1 MKLKTILTSLLL
13 LFVAGGAQAQSG
25 NWSDEGYRDT
35 NWGGDITSTAFV
47 ISNYAQL
54 AQFAYLV
61 NNGNSFSGK
70 YVMLSP
76 QGEFPYYTMSD
87 HYWTPIGTADHPFR
101 GTFDGNGISV
111 NYLKIN
117 DSEATYQGL
126 FGYIGTG
133 GIVKNTTVRYSTI
146 TAASQ
151 VGAIAGY
158 NGGTM
163 TNCVVI
169 GSTITGSSYAGT
181 IVGQNNGTMTTCYA
195 ITSGSTKA
203 VGVEGSAIG
212 EDVANHAEHLWTIT
226 GTNIQASVGTPT
238 GTTLNNIEFYN
249 DGIHFNNTHY
259 YKSGNQATVNY
270 AQDGYTAIFSIS
282 SGDGASISGDVVTV
296 GTSDV
301 VVSAETVVAEWSG
314 TGESGNPFLI
324 SNSDQFA
331 LLANRVNGGKA
342 YSGRYFK
349 LAEDIS
355 TTTMVGTSANK
366 FSGTFDGDGHT
377 LTITLNSA
385 DDYCA
390 PFAYTDDATIQNLV
404 TAGTITTSASY
415 AGGVVGNGSANLTM
429 TNVKSNVTINSSFN
443 GEAYHGG
450 LVGYAVNATLTGC
463 AFTGSLLGEN
473 STKCG
478 GLMGY
483 KTNETDQ
490 TLKAI
495 FTDCVFAPAE
505 VTVSATGSYTLVV
518 SDGIAEFNNCYYT
531 TALGTSQG
539 NQVYSIVPAQN
550 VTVQLLNLET
560 EYNVSGIATNSS
572 SSKGL
577 KFNDAYYAASG
588 DQLDFVLG
596 VAEGYTATDY
606 YFNGA
611 KLYDAVEF
619 MGHYSRTMPAENVII
634 TADLVATE
642 QIDANSWLHANYRAA
657 SFSTTGENSITI
669 TSAAELALLA
679 YNVNYGSQTYN
690 GYTITLGDNINLAGH
705 TWEPIGYGLSGTS
718 GFHGT
723 FDGAGKVI
731 SNMEVRG
738 DSYVGL
744 FSIVPSGATVKDVFI
759 TNAAVYG
766 CMAVG
771 TVAGQCQGTIQNCHV
786 SNSTIELVASN
797 AGGELRPVALGGIAG
812 MCDYGIIR
820 GCTILETS
828 IYPQPEGSSMVGG
841 IAGEATRGFLK
852 DNLSAADIAKKANDS
867 NFGAI
872 IGIKQEGSLSN
883 NYYVD
888 GLGIYD
894 TPNSTLYG
902 INGLDIQG
910 DAMRA
915 YLYPAKPADFGE
927 VATTNYGF
935 GMEAYS
941 AGLHFNMNWYSPIKP
956 TTMDITLSNNGNNSS
971 LLSDYKDMTGTVKL
985 GGRTFYKDG
994 NWNTICLPFTISD
1007 VNDSPLCAEGETV
1020 ELYQLVAS
1028 GDDSDTGFDEESGTL
1043 TLNFESCKDDDDDS
1057 DPENIVPGATTLAA
1071 GRPYLIRWKNASGT
1085 LAEPVFTDVK
1095 ITATSP
1101 ENDNTFGN
1109 NDEITFIGTFN
1120 GMSFNAENRSI
1131 LFLGEGNT
1139 LYYPEAN
1146 ASIGACR
1153 AYFQLNGII
1162 AGNPENSNSIKS
1174 FVLHFGDD
1182 TETGISDVRSKA
1194 TEVSGDTIVYN
1205 LVGQR
1210 LLTPQRGVNIING
1223 RKVVLGKQGAMQRM
1237 AQP

>member
-1 MKLKTILTSLLL
+1 MKLKTILTTLLL
-13 LFVAGGAQAQSG
+13 LIAVGSAQAQETSG
-25 NWSDEGYRDT
+25 NWSDERYRDT
-35 NWGGDITSTAFV
+35 QWGGDITSTVFV
-47 ISNYAQL
+47 IENYAQL

-61 NNGNSFSGK
+61 NNNDRDFSGK

-76 QGEFPYYTMSD
+76 HGEFLYYMMDD

-117 DSEATYQGL
+117 NSEATCQGL
-126 FGYIGTG
+126 FGYIGSD
-133 GIVKNTTVRYSTI
+133 GIVKNTTVRHSTI

-169 GSTITGSSYAGT
+169 GSTITGNSYAGT
-181 IVGQNNGTMTTCYA
+181 IVGQNAGSMTTCYA

-203 VGVEGSAIG
+203 IGMEGSTTG
-212 EDVANHAEHLWTIT
+212 KDTEGGQCLWRIT
-226 GTNIQASVGTPT
+226 GTDVQASVGTPT
-238 GTTLNNIEFYN
+238 GTTLNNVEFYD

-259 YKSGNQATVNY
+259 YKTGATATVSY
-270 AQDGYTAIFSIS
+270 AQAGYDAIFSIS
-282 SGDGASISGDVVTV
+282 SGEGANINGNVVTV

-301 VVSAETVVAEWSG
+301 VVSRVTPVIAEWSG
-314 TGESGNPFLI
+314 TGESGSPYLI
-324 SNSDQFA
+324 SDSDQFA
-331 LLANRVNGGKA
+331 LLANRVNGGTN
-342 YSGRYFK
+342 YSGTYFK
-349 LAEDIS
+349 LTDDIS

-377 LTITLNSA
+377 LTVTLNSDA
-385 DDYCA
+385 DYCA

-404 TAGTITTSASY
+404 TAGTITTSARY
-415 AGGVVGNGSANLTM
+415 AGGVVGCSTANLTM
-429 TNVKSNVTINSSFN
+429 TNVKSNVAISSTYN

-450 LVGYAVNATLTGC
+450 LVGCAVNATLTGC
-463 AFTGSLLGEN
+463 AFTGSLLGGN

-495 FTDCVFAPAE
+495 FTDCVFNPAA
-505 VTVSATGSYTLVV
+505 VTVSTTDSHTLVV
-518 SDGIAEFNNCYYT
+518 SDGIAETTNCYYT

-539 NQVYSIVPAQN
+539 KQVYSIVPAQN

-560 EYNVSGIATNSS
+560 IYNVSGIATNSS

-577 KFNDAYYAASG
+577 KFGDAFYAASG
-588 DQLDFVLG
+588 DELDFVLG
-596 VAEGYTATDY
+596 VAEGYTASDY

-611 KLYDAVEF
+611 KLYDAFEF

-642 QIDANSWLHANYRAA
+642 QIDANSWLNATNRAA
-657 SFSTTGENSITI
+657 SFGTTSTNSITI

-679 YNVNYGSQTYN
+679 YNVNYGGQTYN

-723 FDGAGKVI
+723 FDGDGKVI

-744 FSIVPSGATVKDVFI
+744 FSIVPSGATVKNVFI
-759 TNAAVYG
+759 SNAAVYG

-812 MCDYGIIR
+812 MCDYGTIK

-828 IYPQPEGSSMVGG
+828 IYPQPESSMVGG
-841 IAGEATRGFLK
+841 IAGEVTRGILM

-872 IGIKQEGSLSN
+872 VGIAQEGYISN

-888 GLGIYD
+888 GLGIYN
-894 TPNSTLYG
+894 TPNTTLYG
-902 INGLDIQG
+902 INGLDYPG
-910 DAMRA
+910 NAMRA
-915 YLYPAKPADFGE
+915 YLYPAKPADFGA
-927 VATTNYGF
+927 VATTNYGY

-956 TTMDITLSNNGNNSS
+956 STMDITLSNDGNNSS
-971 LLSDYKDMTGTVKL
+971 LLSDYNGVTGTVTL

-994 NWNTICLPFTISD
+994 DWNTICLPFDITIEG
-1007 VNDSPLCAEGETV
+1007 SPLDGDGV
-1020 ELYQLVAS
+1020 ELWQLTANEQEF
-1028 GDDSDTGFDEESGTL
+1028 DAETGVL
-1043 TLNFESCKDDDDDS
+1043 TLSFENCHTEDEGTS
-1057 DPENIVPGATTLAA
+1057 IIA
-1071 GRPYLIRWKNASGT
+1071 GQPYLIKWARPADYEDNESNYDISDPKFTNVRISVTEPIGDNAGSD
-1085 LAEPVFTDVK
+1085 F
-1095 ITATSP
+1095 
-1101 ENDNTFGN
+1101 
-1109 NDEITFIGTFN
+1109 ITFIGTFN
-1120 GMSFNAENRSI
+1120 GMSFNAENRNI
-1131 LFLGEGNT
+1131 LFLGDGNT
-1139 LYYPEAN
+1139 LYFPQN
-1146 ASIGACR
+1146 GASIGACH
-1153 AYFQLNGII
+1153 AYFRLNGIS
-1162 AGNPENSNSIKS
+1162 AGDPQSGIKA
-1174 FVLHFGDD
+1174 FNLNFGD
-1182 TETGISDVRSKA
+1182 ETTTSINHSR
-1194 TEVSGDTIVYN
+1194 TTINNEDGSWFTLDGRKVN
-1205 LVGQR
+1205 SP
-1210 LLTPQRGVNIING
+1210 TQRGIYINNG
-1223 RKVVLGKQGAMQRM
+1223 RKVVIK
-1237 AQP
+1237 

>member
-1 MKLKTILTSLLL
+1 MKLKTILTTLLL
-13 LFVAGGAQAQSG
+13 LIVAGGAQALETNG
-25 NWSDEGYRDT
+25 NWSDASYRDT
-35 NWGGDITSTAFV
+35 QWGGDITSTAFV
-47 ISNYAQL
+47 IENYAQL

-76 QGEFPYYTMSD
+76 QGEFPYYIMDD

-117 DSEATYQGL
+117 SSGATYQGL
-126 FGYIGTG
+126 FGYIGAG

-146 TAASQ
+146 TVASQ

-169 GSTITGSSYAGT
+169 NSTITGSSYAGT
-181 IVGQNNGTMTTCYA
+181 IVGQNAGSMTTCYA

-203 VGVEGSAIG
+203 IGVEGSATG
-212 EDVANHAEHLWTIT
+212 ADTEGGQCLWTIT

-259 YKSGNQATVNY
+259 YKSGTQTTVNY

-301 VVSAETVVAEWSG
+301 VVSAEATMAEWSG
-314 TGESGNPFLI
+314 TGESGSPYLI

-331 LLANRVNGGKA
+331 LLANRVNGGTN
-342 YSGRYFK
+342 YSGKYFK
-349 LAEDIS
+349 LTDNIS
-355 TTTMVGTSANK
+355 TSTMVGTSANK

-377 LTITLNSA
+377 LTVTLNSDA
-385 DDYCA
+385 DYCA
-390 PFAYTDDATIQNLV
+390 PFAYTDGATIQNLV
-404 TAGTITTSASY
+404 IDGTITTSARY
-415 AGGVVGNGSANLTM
+415 AGGVVGNSSANLTM
-429 TNVKSNVTINSSFN
+429 TNVKSSVAINSSFS
-443 GEAYHGG
+443 GQAYHGG

-463 AFTGSLLGEN
+463 AFTGSLLGGN

-483 KTNETDQ
+483 KTNE
-490 TLKAI
+490 AI

-505 VTVSATGSYTLVV
+505 VTVSTTGSYTLVV
-518 SDGIAEFNNCYYT
+518 SDGIAEINNCYYT
-531 TALGTSQG
+531 TALGTTQG
-539 NQVYSIVPAQN
+539 KQVYSIVPAQN

-560 EYNVSGIATNSS
+560 KYNVSGIATNSS

-577 KFNDAYYAASG
+577 KFGDAFYAASG
-588 DQLDFVLG
+588 DLLDFVLG
-596 VAEGYTATDY
+596 VEEGYTASDY
-606 YFNGA
+606 YVNGT
-611 KLYDAVEF
+611 KLNDPVDY
-619 MGHYSRTMPAENVII
+619 MGHYSMTMPAQDIAI

-657 SFSTTGENSITI
+657 SFSAMGTNSITI
-669 TSAAELALLA
+669 MSAAELALLA
-679 YNVNYGSQTYN
+679 YNVNYGGKTYN
-690 GYTITLGDNINLAGH
+690 GYTITIVADHIDLAGH
-705 TWEPIGYGLSGTS
+705 TWEPIGYGLNGTS

-744 FSIVPSGATVKDVFI
+744 FSTVPSGATVKDVFI
-759 TNAAVYG
+759 TYAAVYG

-786 SNSTIELVASN
+786 SNSAIELVASN

-812 MCDYGIIR
+812 MCDYGIIK
-820 GCTILETS
+820 GCTILESS

-872 IGIKQEGSLSN
+872 VGIAQEGSLSN

-894 TPNSTLYG
+894 TPNTTLYG
-902 INGLDIQG
+902 INGLDYPG
-910 DAMRA
+910 DAVRA
-915 YLYPAKPADFGE
+915 YFYPAKPADFGA
-927 VATTNYGF
+927 VATDYGYC
-935 GMEAYS
+935 MEAYS
-941 AGLHFNMNWYSPIKP
+941 AGLHFNMNWYSPNKP
-956 TTMDITLSNNGNNSS
+956 RTMNITLSNDGNNSS
-971 LLSDYKDMTGTVKL
+971 LLSDYKDVTGTVKL

-994 NWNTICLPFTISD
+994 TWNTICLPFGISD

-1028 GDDSDTGFDEESGTL
+1028 GDDSDTGFDEESVTL
-1043 TLNFESCKDDDDDS
+1043 TLNFESLYDEDS
-1057 DPENIVPGATTLAA
+1057 NETPLAA
-1071 GRPYLIRWKNASGT
+1071 GQPYLIRWKNATGT
-1085 LAEPVFTDVK
+1085 LVDPVFENVTIEK
-1095 ITATSP
+1095 TAP
-1101 ENDNTFGN
+1101 ETKGNTFGN

-1120 GMSFNAENRSI
+1120 GMSFNATDRSI
-1131 LFLGEGNT
+1131 LFLGGNNK

-1153 AYFQLNGII
+1153 AYFLLNGIS
-1162 AGNPENSNSIKS
+1162 AGEPEESNPIKS
-1174 FVLHFGDD
+1174 FVLNFDD
-1182 TETGISDVRSKA
+1182 ETGIFDVRGKM
-1194 TEVSGDTIVYN
+1194 EDGRGDGVIYN
-1205 LVGQR
+1205 IAGQR
-1210 LLTPQRGVNIING
+1210 LNKPQRGINIVNG
-1223 RKVVLGKQGAMQRM
+1223 RKVVIK
-1237 AQP
+1237 

>member
-1 MKLKTILTSLLL
+1 MKLKTILTTLLL
-13 LFVAGGAQAQSG
+13 LIAVGSAQAQEPSG
-25 NWSDEGYRDT
+25 NWSDESYRDT
-35 NWGGDITSTAFV
+35 QWGGDITSTVFV
-47 ISNYAQL
+47 IENYAQL
-54 AQFAYLV
+54 AQFAFLV
-61 NNGNSFSGK
+61 NSGRDFSGK
-70 YVMLSP
+70 YVMLSR
-76 QGEFPYYTMSD
+76 QGEFLYYMMDD

-117 DSEATYQGL
+117 DNEATCQGL
-126 FGYIGTG
+126 FGYIGSD
-133 GIVKNTTVRYSTI
+133 GIVKNATIRHSTI

-181 IVGQNNGTMTTCYA
+181 IVGQNEGSMTTCYA

-203 VGVEGSAIG
+203 IGMEGSATG
-212 EDVANHAEHLWTIT
+212 KDTEGGQCLWRIT
-226 GTNIQASVGTPT
+226 GDNIQASVGTPT
-238 GTTLNNIEFYN
+238 GTTLNNVEFYD

-259 YKSGNQATVNY
+259 YKTGTQATVSY
-270 AQDGYTAIFSIS
+270 AQAGYTAIFSV
-282 SGDGASISGDVVTV
+282 SGEGAGISGNVVTV

-301 VVSAETVVAEWSG
+301 VVSAVTTMAEWSG
-314 TGESGNPFLI
+314 TGESGSPYLI

-331 LLANRVNGGKA
+331 LLSNRVNGGTN
-342 YSGRYFK
+342 YSGTYFK
-349 LAEDIS
+349 LTENIS
-355 TTTMVGTSANK
+355 TTTMVGTSTNK

-377 LTITLNSA
+377 LTVTLNSDA
-385 DDYCA
+385 DYCA
-390 PFAYTDDATIQNLV
+390 PFAYTDGATIQNLV
-404 TAGTITTSASY
+404 TAGTITTSARY
-415 AGGVVGNGSANLTM
+415 AGGVVGNSTANLIM
-429 TNVKSNVTINSSFN
+429 TNVKSNVAISSTFN

-463 AFTGSLLGEN
+463 AFTGSLLGGI

-483 KTNETDQ
+483 KTNE
-490 TLKAI
+490 AI
-495 FTDCVFAPAE
+495 FTDCVFAPAA
-505 VTVSATGSYTLVV
+505 VTVSTTDSHTLVV
-518 SDGIAEFNNCYYT
+518 SDGIAEINNCYYT

-539 NQVYSIVPAQN
+539 KQVYSIVPAQN

-560 EYNVSGIATNSS
+560 EYNVSGIATNGS

-577 KFNDAYYAASG
+577 KLNDAFYAASG
-588 DQLDFVLG
+588 DLLDFVLG
-596 VAEGYTATDY
+596 VAEGYTASAF

-657 SFSTTGENSITI
+657 SFGTTGENSITI

-679 YNVNYGSQTYN
+679 YNVNYGGQTYN

-705 TWEPIGYGLSGTS
+705 TWDPIGYGLSGTS

-744 FSIVPSGATVKDVFI
+744 FSTVPSGATVKDVFI
-759 TNAAVYG
+759 SNAAVYG

-797 AGGELRPVALGGIAG
+797 AGGELRPVALGGIVG
-812 MCDYGIIR
+812 MCDYGTIK

-828 IYPQPEGSSMVGG
+828 IYPQPESSSMVGG
-841 IAGEATRGFLK
+841 IAGEVTRGILM
-852 DNLSAADIAKKANDS
+852 DNLSAADIAKKASDS

-872 IGIKQEGSLSN
+872 VGIAQEGYISN

-888 GLGIYD
+888 GLGIYN
-894 TPNSTLYG
+894 TPNTTLYG
-902 INGLDIQG
+902 INGLDYPG
-910 DAMRA
+910 NAMRA
-915 YLYPAKPADFGE
+915 YLYPAQPADFDA
-927 VATTNYGF
+927 VATDYGY

-941 AGLHFNMNWYSPIKP
+941 AGLHFNMNWYSPNKP
-956 TTMDITLSNNGNNSS
+956 STMDITLSNDGNNSS
-971 LLSDYKDMTGTVKL
+971 LLSDYNGVTGTVTL

-994 NWNTICLPFTISD
+994 DWNTICLPFGISD
-1007 VNDSPLCAEGETV
+1007 VNNSPLCADGETV

-1028 GDDSDTGFDEESGTL
+1028 GDDSDTGFNEESGTL
-1043 TLNFESCKDDDDDS
+1043 TLNFESLYDEDS
-1057 DPENIVPGATTLAA
+1057 NETPLAA
-1071 GRPYLIRWKNASGT
+1071 GQPYLIRWKNTSGT
-1085 LAEPVFTDVK
+1085 LVEPIFENVRIET
-1095 ITATSP
+1095 TAP
-1101 ENDNTFGN
+1101 AVEGNTFGI

-1120 GMSFNAENRSI
+1120 EMSFNAENRNI
-1131 LFLGEGNT
+1131 LFLGSGNT
-1139 LYYPEAN
+1139 LYFPQN
-1146 ASIGACR
+1146 GASIGACR
-1153 AYFQLNGII
+1153 AYFKLNGIT
-1162 AGNPENSNSIKS
+1162 AGDPKDPQSGIKA
-1174 FVLHFGDD
+1174 FNLNFGD
-1182 TETGISDVRSKA
+1182 ETTTSINHSR
-1194 TEVSGDTIVYN
+1194 TTINNEDGSWYTLDGRKVN
-1205 LVGQR
+1205 SP
-1210 LLTPQRGVNIING
+1210 TQRGIYINKG
-1223 RKVVLGKQGAMQRM
+1223 RKVVIK
-1237 AQP
+1237 